1 MKRWIRTIPGKVTLF
16 LVTLLSLALLG
27 GCVAGALVMVESDFY
42 TTPKEEFLQDTL
54 YPKVEEKARWLVG
67 MAAFHHEIENELYET
82 SADETCL
89 RYGVYTQSKELVA
102 QTEGMDFRDGVPN
115 AEYVFQ
121 LQVDAD
127 PGTGFPFV
135 TEDGEVGTLIDI
147 GLEPSYAS
155 MSDEELETAK
165 TEQMQTYIFYGYLEE
180 GAAQDDLNLFIQ
192 LVNFLYTLRYGIFI
206 IGAAAALLALVCFIT
221 LLCVS
226 GRRPDTEELAPGPLH
241 RVPIDL
247 LLAFGLGACLIGAY
261 VTFGGY
267 PVATIALIVLVT
279 AELIAAAAVCLGLA
293 MSVACRIKTHTL
305 LKNTVIWRACKLCW
319 KLCKLIGCGC
329 KKLWCG
335 FLRAA
340 RKLPMIWRTC
350 LIVAAICF
358 LELLFMAGCYT
369 MEDFLAFWT
378 IEHLILVPVILFGA
392 LTLRRLQAGGEAL
405 ANGDLSYQVDTHGM
419 YWDFKRHGENLNSI
433 AEGMT
438 RAVEQRLKS
447 ERMKTELIT
456 NVSHDIKTP
465 LTSII
470 NYADLI
476 GKESCDNPKI
486 GEYAEVLGRQ
496 SGRLK
501 RLIEDLVEASKAST
515 GNLEVLLAPCEAENF
530 LVQISGEFSQK
541 LSDAGLELITTVP
554 EQSLRVMADGRR
566 MLRVFDN
573 LMNNI
578 CKYAQRGTRV
588 YLTLEEREGMA
599 QITFRNTS
607 SAPLNLTPE
616 ELMERFVRGDSARS
630 SDGNGLGL
638 SIARSLTELQKGSF
652 QLDVDGDLF
661 KVTLRFPLLPN
672 A

>member
-16 LVTLLSLALLG
+16 LVTLLSLALLA
-27 GCVAGALVMVESDFY
+27 GCVAGALVMVDSDFY
-42 TTPKEEFLQDTL
+42 TTPKEAYLKNVL
-54 YPKVEEKARWLVG
+54 YSKVEERARTLTG
-67 MAAFHHEIENELYET
+67 MAAFYHEKLNELRET
-82 SADETCL
+82 PSDETCL
-89 RYGVYTQSKELVA
+89 RYGVYTQSGELVA
-102 QTEGMDFRDGVPN
+102 QTLGMDFRKGVPD
-115 AEYVFQ
+115 ADYVFHF
-121 LQVDAD
+121 QVDAD
-127 PGTGFPFV
+127 RPSFFDGDGVADAVTNDDLGTYTV
-135 TEDGEVGTLIDI
+135 SEE
-147 GLEPSYAS
+147 EAEAS
-155 MSDEELETAK
+155 QREETQLN
-165 TEQMQTYIFYGYLEE
+165 TYTFYGYVEK
-180 GAAQDDLNLFIQ
+180 GAAQDDLDLISH
-192 LVNFLYTLRYGIFI
+192 LMSLLYALRYGIFV
-206 IGAAAALLALVCFIT
+206 IGAVSALLALVCFIT

-226 GRRPDTEELAPGPLH
+226 GRRPDTEELVPGPLH

-247 LLAFGLGACLIGAY
+247 MLAFGLGACLCCAY
-261 VTFGGY
+261 VTLDSHSMDPLFL
-267 PVATIALIVLVT
+267 VILVT
-279 AELIAAAAVCLGLA
+279 AELIAAAAVCLGLS
-293 MSVACRIKTHTL
+293 MSVACRIKDHSL

-319 KLCKLIGCGC
+319 RLCKWCWRWC
-329 KKLWCG
+329 KRSWKRC
-335 FLRAA
+335 LRAA

-350 LIVAAICF
+350 LIFAAIC
-358 LELLFMAGCYT
+358 LVELVALAGSLYDT
-369 MEDFLAFWT
+369 ESYLIFWT
-378 IEHLILVPVILFGA
+378 LEHLLLCPVILFGA

-405 ANGDLSYQVDTHGM
+405 AAGDLSYQVDTRQM
-419 YWDFKRHGENLNSI
+419 YWDFKKHGENLNSI

-476 GKESCDNPKI
+476 GKEPCDNPKV

-496 SGRLK
+496 SDRLK

-530 LVQISGEFSQK
+530 LVQISGEYAQK
-541 LSDAGLELITTVP
+541 LSNAGLELVTTTP
-554 EQSLRVMADGRR
+554 EQFLRVMADGRR

-588 YLTLEEREGMA
+588 YLTLEEKEGLA

-616 ELMERFVRGDSARS
+616 ELMERFVRGDSSRS
-630 SDGNGLGL
+630 SEGNGLGL

-652 QLDVDGDLF
+652 HLDVDGDLF
-661 KVTLRFPLLPN
+661 KVTLRFPLLPEG
-672 A
+672 